1 MQNNVIEKS
10 GLVSFLETKNISEET
25 ALSIAPSFEDFYN
38 QATEWKSKAT
48 NFLQD
53 LTISQEE
60 KAKESRIAR
69 LALVKVRTGI
79 DKKRKDL
86 NEDDNRRI
94 KERNKVASELTELVS
109 PIEDLLLEEE
119 KKQENEQKAIN
130 EAIRSER
137 AEKLNQL
144 DHDPSFYDL
153 VNMPQDTFDKLID
166 IVKCDIQAKL
176 EAEKKIEEERLQVEK
191 YNLRIAKLMLLGFY
205 LHEDNYIHQYEFNYH
220 LDSIHRDS
228 EVTFKEN
235 VFKIE
240 SEISRIKELKEN
252 AAKIEAERLAKENA
266 VLQAQKDELERK
278 EKEKEAKHNAA
289 ISRQEILSGLGF
301 TLDYDS
307 CHRMEHDEWIDLERV
322 KNSEYQAEQNRIY
335 IEKKKA
341 EFEIVRIEKEAKEK
355 AEKERA
361 NELAPDKEKLRL
373 MIENLKFLNSDF
385 VEGNLKSIESKTTLI
400 DFKNKIDAYKKWAY
414 EEINKLK

>member
-1 MQNNVIEKS
+1 MQNNTIAKS
-10 GLVSFLETKNISEET
+10 GLVTFLETKNISEET

-79 DKKRKDL
+79 DKKRKEL
-86 NEDDNRRI
+86 NDDDNRRV
-94 KERNKVASELTELVS
+94 KERNNAANALTELVS
-109 PIEDLLLEEE
+109 PIEDLLLEVE

-130 EAIRSER
+130 EAIISER
-137 AEKLNQL
+137 AEKLNIYGVE
-144 DHDPSFYDL
+144 STFYDL
-153 VNMPQDTFDKLID
+153 INMPEETFEALLENSRLA
-166 IVKCDIQAKL
+166 VQAKID
-176 EAEKKIEEERLQVEK
+176 AEKKIEEERIEVEK
-191 YNLRIAKLMLLGFY
+191 YNLKIAALMILGFS
-205 LHEDNYIHQYEFNYH
+205 LHEDKYFHEYE
-220 LDSIHRDS
+220 LSIAVSTIKDSSDS
-228 EVTFKEN
+228 AW
-235 VFKIE
+235 IE
-240 SEISRIKELKEN
+240 IIGSFEKEISNIKELKEN

-266 VLQAQKDELERK
+266 VLQAQKNELERK

-289 ISRQEILSGLGF
+289 ISRQQILSNLGF

-307 CHRMEHDEWIDLERV
+307 CYRMEHDEWIDLERV
-322 KNSEYQAEQNRIY
+322 KNSEHKAEQNRLY

-341 EFEIVRIEKEAKEK
+341 EFEEAKIKKEAEEK
-355 AEKERA
+355 AAHDRA
-361 NELAPDKEKLRL
+361 NELAPDKDKLL
-373 MIENLKFLNSDF
+373 KEVNNLNLDNVFLLNNAESVICFKLIYDKFAGF
-385 VEGNLKSIESKTTLI
+385 
-400 DFKNKIDAYKKWAY
+400 KKWAN